1 MINTDLVK
9 GDNLD
14 FLDSQI
20 VHPSHTDSR
29 THSGDAVVIGRIV
42 GVAASSALLATD
54 RVTVVTRGVF
64 LVPVVPAAAA
74 ISVGETVYISPT
86 TAVVGSDLTGVPY
99 GCALE
104 AAAANATIRVKLFGQ
119 TPGAIGAGS

>member
-1 MINTDLVK
+1 MINTSYVR

-20 VHPSHTDSR
+20 VHPSHTDGR

-42 GVAASSALLATD
+42 GVAAISAAAATD
-54 RVTVVTRGVF
+54 RVTVVTKGVF
-64 LVPVVPAAAA
+64 LIPVVPGSAP
-74 ISVGETVYISPT
+74 ISVGETVYIDPS
-86 TAVVGSDLTGVPY
+86 TAIVGSNVGGVPY

-104 AAAANATIRVKLFGQ
+104 AAGASGSIMVKLFGQ